1 MDFGGEVYVWAGRFA
16 DTDIRKAGNRLGKE
30 LFEKEYEFNGPINP
44 LQLPTVDNYNE
55 DEETIVTARPSWSFF
70 QILKER
76 TETSAFR
83 EKFFDWPEPGLS
95 DNSRTLK
102 TTYFEDKTV
111 QKRVC
116 RLYYH

>member
-16 DTDIRKAGNRLGKE
+16 DTDARKVGNRLGKE
-30 LFEKEYEFNGPINP
+30 LFDKEFKFCGPINP
-44 LQLPTVDNYNE
+44 LQQPTIDNYNE
-55 DEETIVTARPSWSFF
+55 DYEAVSTVRPSWSFF

-76 TETSAFR
+76 TETAAFR

-102 TTYFEDKTV
+102 MTYFEDKTV
-111 QKRVC
+111 QKKVST
-116 RLYYH
+116 LYYY